1 MLRQEAVWLS
11 QKIYSLK
18 PDEVFPLLN
27 IGSSTKTFR
36 EKTQPWIDTNIF
48 NPARE
53 NMYPVIHMDLKKDD
67 GVDIAGDI
75 RNPDILQEIA
85 NLNIKSVMCSNLL
98 EHLSNREEICEIIYS
113 ILPIGGYLF
122 LTVPCDYP
130 YHPDPID
137 TMFRPDIDELKG
149 VFPTLKMLDGDI
161 VHSKYNGTSL
171 PFAVFATLFIL
182 RLMLPVY
189 KPHTWRSSFEKFPYL
204 FKKVSATCI
213 VLQKL

>member
-18 PDEVFPLLN
+18 SDEVFPLLN

-36 EKTQPWIDTNIF
+36 EKKQPWIDANIF

-53 NMYPVIHMDLKKDD
+53 KIYPVIHMDLKKDE

-75 RNPDILQEIA
+75 CNASILQEIA

-98 EHLSNREEICEIIYS
+98 EHLSNRYEICEVIYS
-113 ILPIGGYLF
+113 ILSSGGYLF
-122 LTVPCDYP
+122 LTVPYDYP

-137 TMFRPDIDELKG
+137 TMFRPDIDELKTI
-149 VFPTLKMLDGDI
+149 FPKLKIVDGEI
-161 VHSKYNGTSL
+161 VHSKYNETTF
-171 PFAVFATLFIL
+171 PFPVFAILLIL

-189 KPHTWRSSFEKFPYL
+189 KPHRWRYSFAKLPYL

-213 VLQKL
+213 VLQKV